1 MCADKGEVREGRE
14 GQSPP
19 LPPVGDKASG
29 TSSDKVQMATP
40 WRDQQN
46 HIPAHGRPSVYSSQ
60 EGTSCWF

>member
-14 GQSPP
+14 GQPLPP
-19 LPPVGDKASG
+19 PPVGDKASG